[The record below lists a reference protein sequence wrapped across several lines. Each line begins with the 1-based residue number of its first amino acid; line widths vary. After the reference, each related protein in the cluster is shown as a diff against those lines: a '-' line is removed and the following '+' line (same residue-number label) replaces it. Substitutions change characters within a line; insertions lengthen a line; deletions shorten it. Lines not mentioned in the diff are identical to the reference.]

1 MQSPPIKKGRT
12 MKKTAFNF
20 NVNKEN
26 AEEFAVIPNED
37 LQAIAQLVNVITKQM
52 GVLETLLNNAGISQY
67 SFEKHTKT
75 LADVKPT
82 TE

>member
-1 MQSPPIKKGRT
+1 

-20 NVNKEN
+20 NINEEN
-26 AEEFAVIPNED
+26 AEEFAVIPHED
-37 LQAIAQLVNVITKQM
+37 LQAIAQLVKVITKQM
-52 GVLETLLNNAGISQY
+52 NVLETLLKNSGISEY

>member
-1 MQSPPIKKGRT
+1 LQSPSIPKGKP

-20 NVNKEN
+20 NVNEEN
-26 AEEFAVIPNED
+26 ADDFAVIPNED

-52 GVLETLLNNAGISQY
+52 GVLETLLGNAGISMF

>member
-1 MQSPPIKKGRT
+1 

-20 NVNKEN
+20 NVNEEN

-52 GVLETLLNNAGISQY
+52 NVLETLLKNSGISEY

>member
-1 MQSPPIKKGRT
+1 

-20 NVNKEN
+20 NVNEEN
-26 AEEFAVIPNED
+26 AEEFAVIPIED
-37 LQAIAQLVNVITKQM
+37 LMAIAQLVNVMTKQM
-52 GVLETLLNNAGISQY
+52 GVLETLLNNAGISMY

-82 TE
+82 TD

>member
-1 MQSPPIKKGRT
+1 

-20 NVNKEN
+20 NVNEEN
-26 AEEFAVIPNED
+26 AEEFAVIPHED
-37 LQAIAQLVNVITKQM
+37 LMAIAQLVNVMTKQM
-52 GVLETLLNNAGISQY
+52 GVLEQLLSNAGISMY
-67 SFEKHTKT
+67 AFEKQTKT